1 MLVRAVNTLVK
12 FSFCTSGL
20 ATASLPSRSSGVP
33 GQGTWE
39 TTHRARGINRDGVV
53 DAYYDTALNINWL
66 ATWKLSGVALSLLA
80 IVEFARP
87 LGQPD

>member
-1 MLVRAVNTLVK
+1 MRAVTTLVK
-12 FSFCTSGL
+12 FSFCASAL
-20 ATASLPSRSSGVP
+20 ATVSLSSRSSGVP

-39 TTHRARGINRDGVV
+39 TTHRARGINRDGAV

-66 ATWKLSGVALSLLA
+66 ANWKLSGVALTVLA